1 MKKEF
6 ITEVKRLQKIAGIVI
21 KENTQ
26 ILDDLLASGD
36 LTAPS
41 GEGQGMQKS
50 YYGLKNGSDTMWF
63 KYNESSPKPFE
74 VARVFGTFLNKQLMN
89 SLGFE
94 EKFSNVAS
102 KNLFEPPLGSNGVN
116 LSPSEFS
123 LLADGFKKGFSS
135 YIKSFSDFYKDR
147 RPD

>member
-1 MKKEF
+1 MKIEF
-6 ITEVKRLQKIAGIVI
+6 IKESKRLQELAGII
-21 KENTQ
+21 PEEKKSPLE
-26 ILDDLLASGD
+26 DLIASGD
-36 LTAPS
+36 LTLPS

-50 YYGLKNGSDTMWF
+50 YYGLNSGSDIMWF
-63 KYNESSPKPFE
+63 KYDESLPKPFE
-74 VARVFGTFLNKQLMN
+74 VARVFGTFLNKELMN

-102 KNLFEPPLGSNGVN
+102 KNLFEPPLGSKGVN

-123 LLADGFKKGFSS
+123 LLVDNFKKGFAS
-135 YIKSFSDFYKDR
+135 YVKSFSDFYKDR

>member
-41 GEGQGMQKS
+41 GEGQGMQAS
-50 YYGLKNGSDTMWF
+50 YYGLNNGSDVMWF
-63 KYNESSPKPFE
+63 KYNESSSQPFE
-74 VARVFGTFLNKQLMN
+74 VKMVFGSFLNKQLMN

-94 EKFSNVAS
+94 EKFSRVAS
-102 KNLFEPPLGSNGVN
+102 KNLFEPPLGTKSVN
-116 LSPSEFS
+116 LTVEDFS
-123 LLADGFKKGFSS
+123 ALADDFKQGFGK
-135 YIKSFSDFYKDR
+135 YVKSFSDFYKDR